1 MDRQRKAR
9 MNIPMCIA
17 CVLLC
22 LTLFTFHFSGSLYA
36 KYTTREMDSDS
47 GRVAKFDIS
56 ENGAYFSENL
66 LIETV
71 PGTINR
77 KITVINKSE
86 VLVAY
91 TVTIENTT
99 RNIPYT
105 FSVDGS
111 TPVKDK
117 CSVVCYL
124 QPNSTNG
131 IIVSATWSEVG
142 ALKYIGMV
150 DLIKLTIY
158 AEQVD

>member
-22 LTLFTFHFSGSLYA
+22 LTLFTFHFSGGLYA
-36 KYTTREMDSDS
+36 KYTARETDSDS
-47 GRVAKFDIS
+47 GRIAKFDIS

-77 KITVINKSE
+77 KIALTNNSE

-111 TPVKDK
+111 TPAKDK

-124 QPNSTNG
+124 QPNSTND
-131 IIVSATWSEVG
+131 ITISATWSEVG

-150 DLIKLTIY
+150 DLIKLTVY